1 MISQDLIKFH
11 FECRYR
17 GNALLRIDAFDNV
30 QNKFSK
36 NYFLELE
43 ILNDHSI
50 LAFVG
55 ITKSDNTNGPQ
66 YVCYFDYQ
74 QESLR
79 AQKWVEDKLTNVL
92 TKFSDV
98 FVEVFVG
105 YKQFIDFF
113 NNKNFKVR
121 RIYTVSSANEMIQG
135 FKTHYPNLPKIPAGL
150 KIRKLNSSDIPA
162 ALKLLKDE
170 FGKNPQHGPSDEG
183 FINNLKKMIED
194 DLLQTNH
201 CQYAIID
208 SHGTLLGHFAAFLEE
223 DPIWQKAAGF
233 HFMLHESIQ
242 KKNLLPFMYS
252 VIFNEIEKQGI
263 KTVTGS
269 TTHVAV
275 LKNFSKLNRRSFLYS
290 FVQDNSL
297 LGLEHFTPYVK

>member
-1 MISQDLIKFH
+1 MASQDLIKFH

-17 GNALLRIDAFDNV
+17 DNELLRDDAFNEV
-30 QNKFSK
+30 QKKFSK

-43 ILNDHSI
+43 TLNDPSI

-55 ITKSDNTNGPQ
+55 ITKSDRKNGPQ

-74 QESLR
+74 IKSLSAQNWVQE
-79 AQKWVEDKLTNVL
+79 KLTNFL
-92 TKFSDV
+92 SKYRDV
-98 FVEVFVG
+98 FVEVFVE
-105 YKQFIDFF
+105 YKPLIDFF

-121 RIYTVSSANEMIQG
+121 RIYTVSSANEMIKG
-135 FKTHYPNLPKIPAGL
+135 FNTHFPSLPKIPDGL
-150 KIRKLNSSDIPA
+150 KIRKLNSSDIPS

-170 FGKNPQHGPSDEG
+170 FGKNPQHGPNDEA

-201 CQYAIID
+201 SQYAIID
-208 SHGTLLGHFAAFLEE
+208 SQGTFLGHFAAFLE
-223 DPIWQKAAGF
+223 DHPIWQKAAGF

-252 VIFNEIEKQGI
+252 IIFNDIENQGI

-275 LKNFSKLNRRSFLYS
+275 LKNFSKLNRRPFLYS

-297 LGLEHFTPYVK
+297 LGLEHFTPYIK